1 MGRRRFRRRLDGMG
15 PGVRCI
21 AAAVALALTIGT
33 HAAATHR
40 PPSFQIRKPT
50 IIAFFPPL
58 SDMELDADPDMSDAL
73 DDFQDAAD
81 EVRGRVKKAGVDFE
95 ETYTRSFTV
104 RVGAKTVVFRTGK
117 DDVGY
122 YFIAP
127 GKKPHVEYGVMTDD
141 DILGVAHDYFGVPI
155 PGADS
160 SHQAMLVEQA
170 PPPRFPR

>member
-1 MGRRRFRRRLDGMG
+1 MG